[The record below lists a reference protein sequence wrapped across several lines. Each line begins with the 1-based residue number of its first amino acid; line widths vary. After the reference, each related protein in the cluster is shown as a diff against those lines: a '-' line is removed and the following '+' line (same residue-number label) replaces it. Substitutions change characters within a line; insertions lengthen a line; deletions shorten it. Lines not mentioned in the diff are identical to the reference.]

1 MCLFLVVYYVLL
13 CFILNTMSII
23 ASVIVI
29 YIHHQRAPSLCSR
42 SANAVGSDAAI
53 NKNTEN
59 FNFTVAMKDTTAQY
73 NGNVTNDLV
82 EITNDHCHQAS
93 SERELGDEAA
103 AQRSIIR
110 WFYLRERKK
119 IEKHVQANK
128 WSNLSSK
135 IDHVL
140 FVVFLALTISLM
152 IFTVIFTTLY
162 LS

>member
-1 MCLFLVVYYVLL
+1 MCLCLVVYYVLL
-13 CFILNTMSII
+13 CFTLNTMSII

-42 SANAVGSDAAI
+42 SANAVGDAAI
-53 NKNTEN
+53 NNNTEN
-59 FNFTVAMKDTTAQY
+59 FNLTVATKDTSAKCY
-73 NGNVTNDLV
+73 GNVTNDLD
-82 EITNDHCHQAS
+82 EITNDHCHLAS
-93 SERELGDEAA
+93 SEGQLGDEAA

-110 WFYLRERKK
+110 WLYLREREK
-119 IEKHVQANK
+119 IAKHEQANK